1 LVEAVE
7 TSAALA
13 RGDAGTAAAMA
24 AESLRSHT
32 QFPVFMLMTL
42 AEAQICLGDEPAAVE
57 TARRLAGLGP
67 GAPYPGAAAAWI
79 RGRVERDETLVRRA
93 CEELA
98 GLGFVYEAA
107 VARLDLAELS
117 PHQVDDVGDTLGVL
131 ERLGAQPQC
140 DRARRLMR
148 RLGQRRPAPPRATR
162 GGPLSPREEQVAR
175 LVAQGLSNPEIAR
188 RLYLSLRTVTT
199 HLQNMYGRLGLTS
212 RTALARYVLTELPLD
227 THLDIP
233 NT

>member
-1 LVEAVE
+1 ME
-7 TSAALA
+7 TSMALA
-13 RGDAGTAAAMA
+13 RGDAATAVAMA
-24 AESLRSHT
+24 TESLCRYT
-32 QFPVFMLMTL
+32 ALPVFVLMTL
-42 AEAQICLGDEPAAVE
+42 AEAQICLGDELAAVE
-57 TARRLAGLGP
+57 TARTLSGLGP
-67 GAPYPGAAAAWI
+67 EAPYPGAMAAWI
-79 RGRVERDETLVRRA
+79 RGRVDRDETLVRRG

-117 PHQVDDVGDTLGVL
+117 PHLAGDLGLTLGTL

-148 RLGQRRPAPPRATR
+148 RLGQRRPAPPRAAR
-162 GGPLSPREEQVAR
+162 AGPLSAREEQVAR

-188 RLYLSLRTVTT
+188 QLYLSLRAVTT

-212 RTALARYVLTELPLD
+212 RTALARYVLTELPPD
-227 THLDIP
+227 THLEAP